1 MGTRSGGRLR
11 LTAVAAVVCGAT
23 AVGAG
28 ACGTGEGDRLRS
40 DAEAIVA
47 TGVTGV
53 QARVTGPDGASE
65 SVAAGVSDT
74 GDDRPVAPD
83 GHFRIG
89 SVNKTLVAA
98 VLLQLAAEE
107 RLSLDDTV
115 DSWLPGLVRGNGH
128 DGRLMTVRQLLQ
140 HTAGVHDGA
149 YPVRGGSAERY
160 RENHDEPYTPEE
172 VVAAAMGGA
181 PDFAPGE
188 GWSYS
193 NTGYVLLGMVV
204 ERATGRPWQDEVEA
218 RILGPLGMRDTVWP
232 GDDPGL
238 PEPHAH
244 GYTRFAPGEELVDTT
259 ALVDADASGGYVS
272 TTADLDRFARAL
284 FDGTLLDEA
293 GRAELTETVPV
304 GEDDTPWEGAGYG
317 LGIFSR
323 ALSCGGTV
331 WIPSG
336 DQIGYRT
343 RIGVTG
349 DGRNSVVVSMSTQ
362 LQDSADS
369 ALAQEA
375 AATELIDNALC
386 AARD

>member
-1 MGTRSGGRLR
+1 MAVKRGNRLR
-11 LTAVAAVVCGAT
+11 ATAVAVAVCGVT
-23 AVGAG
+23 GTV

-40 DAEAIVA
+40 DAEAIVD

-53 QARVTGPDGASE
+53 QARATGPDGASE
-65 SVAAGVSDT
+65 SVAAGVADVGT
-74 GDDRPVAPD
+74 DREVAPD

-89 SVNKTLVAA
+89 SVNKTLVAT
-98 VLLQLAAEE
+98 VVLQLAAEE
-107 RLSLDDTV
+107 RLSLDDTAEE
-115 DSWLPGLVRGNGH
+115 WLPGVVRGNGH

-140 HTAGVHDGA
+140 HTAGVHDGD

-160 RENHDEPYTPEE
+160 RESRHEVYTPEE
-172 VVAAAMGGA
+172 IVAAAMRGA

-204 ERATGRPWQDEVEA
+204 ERVTGRPWQDEVEA
-218 RILGPLGMRDTVWP
+218 RILRPLGMRDTTWP

-238 PEPHAH
+238 PEPHAN

-259 ALVDADASGGYVS
+259 ELVDADASGGYVS

-284 FDGTLLDEA
+284 FDGTLLEEA
-293 GRAELTETVPV
+293 ERAELTGTVPV
-304 GEDDTPWEGAGYG
+304 GEDDTPWEEAGYG

-343 RIGVTG
+343 RVGVTE
-349 DGRNSVVVSMSTQ
+349 DGRSSVVVSMSTQ
-362 LQDSADS
+362 LQDSAES

-386 AARD
+386 AEDG